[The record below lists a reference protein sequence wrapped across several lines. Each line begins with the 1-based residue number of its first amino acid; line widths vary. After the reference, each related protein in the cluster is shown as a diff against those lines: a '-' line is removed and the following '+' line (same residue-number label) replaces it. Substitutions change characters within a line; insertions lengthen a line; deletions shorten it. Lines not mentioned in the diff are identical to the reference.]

1 MPGQKTQDAHEV
13 RNAARD
19 QVENIN
25 TSTAMKYV
33 PFVQEGFTL
42 GNQYDADCSLQQVL
56 DLYLPKKVRS
66 ETREDL
72 RSLGNLTVSP
82 ELLEHCAEAERNQPF
97 VEQYDTFG
105 NKRSK
110 LVTSAGWKH
119 MKSVA
124 AKLGLVSVGY
134 ENAYGDTTRVVQFAR
149 LYIMNPAMATFLC
162 PLAMTDGAARIM
174 KDHDSEVFT
183 RLISRD
189 PTKIALGSQWMT
201 ELGGGSD
208 LSNYETVAYN
218 DGEGYKLCGRK
229 WFTSALDSELS
240 LALAKTNEGIS
251 LFLIDLPKAG
261 SSIQIQRLKKKLGTH
276 ALPTAELE
284 LNHVPARLIGE
295 AGRGVKFI
303 SPILNIT
310 RIYTAVTACSG
321 LRRAYEMVK
330 AYSNVRKIKDK
341 KLIEK
346 PLHQRIMTQLL
357 VTLTAITH
365 LSFFV
370 VALLGKEEAGTA
382 TEEERILLRSLTPVA
397 KAYVSKQAHL
407 GVGECCEA
415 MGGLGYIEADPSFN
429 VARIFRDGFV
439 SCIWEGT
446 ANVLSLDFARAL
458 KDPVSRQVLAKRFDL
473 PPISLDDESE
483 LKAVMWSAAHQIC
496 ATLLKEAAAQL
507 KDEKLVEIAARWQS
521 PNNRGQRSDAW
532 LLGVETAARL

>member
-1 MPGQKTQDAHEV
+1 
-13 RNAARD
+13 
-19 QVENIN
+19 
-25 TSTAMKYV
+25 
-33 PFVQEGFTL
+33 
-42 GNQYDADCSLQQVL
+42 
-56 DLYLPKKVRS
+56 
-66 ETREDL
+66 
-72 RSLGNLTVSP
+72 
-82 ELLEHCAEAERNQPF
+82 
-97 VEQYDTFG
+97 
-105 NKRSK
+105 
-110 LVTSAGWKH
+110 
-119 MKSVA
+119 
-124 AKLGLVSVGY
+124 
-134 ENAYGDTTRVVQFAR
+134 
-149 LYIMNPAMATFLC
+149 
-162 PLAMTDGAARIM
+162 
-174 KDHDSEVFT
+174 
-183 RLISRD
+183 
-189 PTKIALGSQWMT
+189 
-201 ELGGGSD
+201 
-208 LSNYETVAYN
+208 
-218 DGEGYKLCGRK
+218 
-229 WFTSALDSELS
+229 
-240 LALAKTNEGIS
+240 
-251 LFLIDLPKAG
+251 
-261 SSIQIQRLKKKLGTH
+261 
-276 ALPTAELE
+276 
-284 LNHVPARLIGE
+284 
-295 AGRGVKFI
+295 
-303 SPILNIT
+303 
-310 RIYTAVTACSG
+310 
-321 LRRAYEMVK
+321 MVK